1 MGRQCLATPDANGFG
16 RQRARKL
23 AELLE
28 LLVPPRGPLAGRVLT
43 EALSVN
49 GSAPAVPAATSRIIE
64 SKPDPKHHLV
74 TRLKVQALGEQTYLD
89 AGGFS
94 GRTVGLESP

>member
-1 MGRQCLATPDANGFG
+1 
-16 RQRARKL
+16 
-23 AELLE
+23 
-28 LLVPPRGPLAGRVLT
+28 VLT

-49 GSAPAVPAATSRIIE
+49 GSAPALPAVTSRSIE

-74 TRLKVQALGEQTYLD
+74 TRLKAQAVGEQTYLD
-89 AGGFS
+89 AGGFP